1 MSGFSAT
8 LNQLCA
14 GTASL
19 DAALAAFQ
27 REPPS
32 DWNAFLRHSMSI
44 ESAWRG
50 GKIDRASYE
59 ALRNAV
65 LAKTTA
71 LATTQESSS
80 AVQTEHD
87 AIFPSWSPLVGPV
100 TPGDEVRAE
109 RPRSNEDSTRRRTG
123 GKSVP
128 GKIVTAFDAKATDLR
143 SEPPSSPSGDFGQI
157 TNPSQWPYG
166 PPKAIGPGTV
176 LKERF
181 VLEEVIGRGGMGTI
195 YRALD
200 LRKQEAQDRHPYVA
214 VKVLNEDFRK
224 HPEALKALQRESRKA
239 QALAHPNVA
248 SVFDFDRDGPLVYLV
263 MELLEGVSLDQ
274 FIKSRVGRPLPQN
287 EALRIVRA
295 LSAALA
301 HAHQK
306 DLVHADFKP
315 ANAFRTEDGSVKVL
329 DFGIARAIGRR
340 TQEVDLTMFD
350 PATLGALTP
359 CYASPEMLVGDPPD
373 PRDDVYALACVSY
386 ELFCSRHP
394 FNFTSSLL
402 AERSGMKPAPIPG
415 LDRRIWRAL
424 LHGLAFSRSNRT
436 ASVEAFLAEIA
447 PPRRFWIAATAAAVA
462 ATTIAIGI
470 VSWRI
475 VPEYLSNREHG
486 RFTTQLR
493 SGDAK
498 VIDALL
504 PRLLELPLPQLRT
517 LFGDRTTREALLDH
531 MERKI
536 RFAIDATH
544 ESVDYDAAAHYL
556 DQLDALLPDS
566 SRVARLRA
574 DVETKKQQ
582 ALATYIAAIPQ
593 QIKQGWLIDA
603 QNSDNVLRTIAK
615 VRQIDPQWQPDR
627 AVLGPGFVAQIR
639 RALYVKGDAALAGE
653 LLLAAKG
660 IVPDVPELV
669 SLASQIAQR
678 MAAAA
683 RSSSAAKGA
692 STEAAPI
699 ASTGSLSVAQRK
711 ERLLALAAAND
722 LPEALALFNGLKA
735 ELPADDAFVTVDA
748 PDALASMY
756 IRLSTRAFESGEF
769 ESAAALLARADEFTP
784 DAPRI
789 AARRESADRLA
800 RLAHTIDNVLSI
812 SPESLTAELDR
823 IQQDD
828 AKRYPVIRTQLAEAF
843 ARRVIELQPTS
854 PQRANTLLMVGKRVF
869 PGSSAI
875 EKLQPAD
882 ASTGVASAQQA
893 PVATPLS
900 GETGAVAGKPE

>member
-1 MSGFSAT
+1 MSGFSTT

-19 DAALAAFQ
+19 DAALAAFH

-44 ESAWRG
+44 ESAWRA

-65 LAKTTA
+65 LTKTSA
-71 LATTQESSS
+71 LASPREHSS
-80 AVQTEHD
+80 ARPTEHD

-100 TPGDEVRAE
+100 APGAEVRAE
-109 RPRSNEDSTRRRTG
+109 RGRNKEDSTRRRG
-123 GKSVP
+123 GSDQSVP
-128 GKIVTAFDAKATDLR
+128 GKITAFDSKATDLR
-143 SEPPSSPSGDFGQI
+143 SEPAGASANFGQI

-166 PPKAIGPGTV
+166 PPKAVGPGTI

-195 YRALD
+195 YRARD

-248 SVFDFDRDGPLVYLV
+248 SVFDFDRDGPLVFLV

-274 FIKSRVGRPLPQN
+274 FIKSRVGHPLPQH

-306 DLVHADFKP
+306 ELVHADFKP
-315 ANAFRTEDGSVKVL
+315 ANAFRTEDGSIKVL

-402 AERSGMKPAPIPG
+402 AERGGMKPAPIPG
-415 LDRRIWRAL
+415 LDRHIWRAL
-424 LHGLAFSRSNRT
+424 LHGLAFSRANRT
-436 ASVEAFLAEIA
+436 PSVDVFLAEIA

-462 ATTIAIGI
+462 ATMIAIGI
-470 VSWRI
+470 VSWRLI
-475 VPEYLSNREHG
+475 PEYLSNREHG

-536 RFAIDATH
+536 QFAIDATH
-544 ESVDYDAAAHYL
+544 ERVDYDAAVHYL
-556 DQLDALLPDS
+556 DQLDVLLPDS

-582 ALATYIAAIPQ
+582 TLAAYLAAIAQ
-593 QIKQGWLIDA
+593 QIKQGWMIDA
-603 QNSDNVLRTIAK
+603 QNNDNVLRTIAK

-639 RALYVKGDAALAGE
+639 RALYVKGDASLAGE
-653 LLLAAKG
+653 LLNAAQR
-660 IVPDVPELV
+660 IVPGVPELV
-669 SLASQIAQR
+669 SLESQIAQR
-678 MAAAA
+678 IAAAA
-683 RSSSAAKGA
+683 RSSAAAKVA
-692 STEAAPI
+692 TAATI
-699 ASTGSLSVAQRK
+699 APDNSLSLAQRK
-711 ERLLALAAAND
+711 ERLFALAAAND
-722 LPEALALFNGLKA
+722 LPEALALLSGLKG
-735 ELPADDAFVTVDA
+735 ELPADDAFLTADA
-748 PDALASMY
+748 PNALASMY

-789 AARRESADRLA
+789 TARRESADRLA

-812 SPESLTAELDR
+812 SPESLATDLEHIR
-823 IQQDD
+823 QDD
-828 AKRYPVIRTQLAEAF
+828 ANRYPVIRTQLAEAF
-843 ARRVIELQPTS
+843 ARRVVELQPTS
-854 PQRANTLLMVGKRVF
+854 PQRANTLLLVGKRVF
-869 PGSSAI
+869 PESSAI
-875 EKLQPAD
+875 EKLQPTD
-882 ASTGVASAQQA
+882 ASAGVAAAQRTDA
-893 PVATPLS
+893 MPLS
-900 GETGAVAGKPE
+900 TETGAVVGKRE